1 MVVLEIRWPN
11 GMRSDYPVKTPGE
24 VRTVLKGW
32 NYYHSSIPRQVG
44 EEVPLPDG
52 GCAILVER

>member
-1 MVVLEIRWPN
+1 
-11 GMRSDYPVKTPGE
+11 MRSDYPVKTPGE